1 MQGMAPVGFFGKLPS
16 VGDFVQRRLPP
27 GFVEVW
33 DRSWEQ
39 AVSATRMSLGDQ
51 WGAAYY
57 GSPLWR
63 FVLPPGVCTES
74 AWAGVLGPSVDRVGR
89 CFPMVLAASLGM
101 DAVSPIHL
109 IQRGYSWFAALEQ
122 VFFHGQS
129 AERGGVDAFDAHVTG
144 LPDPLDTDVEHP
156 WLTLH
161 EINWHAS
168 EQWRIPLSGNHAVSC
183 WLTEMWSR
191 LTQSP
196 GSWCLWWT
204 MQGGG
209 QLQPT
214 ALLTRG
220 LPQTAIY
227 AGFLDGA
234 CGSDVWSVPAGLS
247 LHTNSPA
254 MPTPSE
260 MSITVLDD
268 AVVGSGIPQCSRG
281 SNEIFGSD
289 DLPGAG
295 TFESS
300 QDSYGV
306 AMVHMENCGLTLL
319 VADEGLP
326 DIHRQATNK
335 VVDLV
340 ETRFS
345 NEIEGGLSTLRTELL
360 AMHQSL
366 ADCRDDLVNPVE
378 EESAVIALRI
388 RENVG
393 ELMRIGSAVAWQ
405 WRGGRVWALLHAR
418 GEESDQSM
426 KRPVRGG
433 MAGLGGDAEP
443 DSAAHLC
450 KVEPGDR
457 FLMVATQSVIEQL
470 SEGLIAQAFALSSC
484 EAACAFIAD
493 ALQLG
498 GRSGQWPIKVIE
510 VKG

>member
-16 VGDFVQRRLPP
+16 AGDFVQRRLPP
-27 GFVEVW
+27 GFVDVW

-51 WGAAYY
+51 WGAAYH

-63 FVLPPGVCTES
+63 FVLPPGVCMES

-101 DAVSPIHL
+101 NAVSPIHL

-129 AERGGVDAFDAHVTG
+129 AERGGVDAFDAHVIG
-144 LPDPLDTDVEHP
+144 LPDPLDTAVAHP
-156 WLTLH
+156 LSTLH
-161 EINWHAS
+161 EINWLAS

-183 WLTEMWSR
+183 WLAEMWSQ

-209 QLQPT
+209 QIQPT
-214 ALLTRG
+214 VLLTRG

-234 CGSDVWSVPAGLS
+234 CGSDVWPVPAGLS
-247 LHTNSPA
+247 FHINNPA
-254 MPTPSE
+254 IPTPSE
-260 MSITVLDD
+260 ASLTVLDD
-268 AVVGSGIPQCSRG
+268 AVMGNGIPQCSG
-281 SNEIFGSD
+281 VSNEIFGSD

-295 TFESS
+295 TPEAS

-306 AMVHMENCGLTLL
+306 AMVDMENCGLTLL

-345 NEIEGGLSTLRTELL
+345 NERVGGLATLRTELL

-366 ADCRDDLVNPVE
+366 ADRRDDLVNPVE
-378 EESAVIALRI
+378 EESAIIALLI
-388 RENVG
+388 RENMG
-393 ELMRIGSAVAWQ
+393 ELMWIGPAAAWQ
-405 WRGGRVWALLHAR
+405 WRGGRVWALPHAQA
-418 GEESDQSM
+418 ESDQGM
-426 KRPVRGG
+426 KRPVRGV
-433 MAGLGGDAEP
+433 MAGLGGDAAP
-443 DSAAHLC
+443 DSAVYLC

-493 ALQLG
+493 ALQPG
-498 GRSGQWPIKVIE
+498 GRSGQRPIKVIE

>member
-1 MQGMAPVGFFGKLPS
+1 MQDMAPVGFFGKLPS

-51 WGAAYY
+51 WGAAYH

-109 IQRGYSWFAALEQ
+109 IERGYSWFTALEQ

-144 LPDPLDTDVEHP
+144 LPDPLDTAVARP

-161 EINWHAS
+161 EINWHGS
-168 EQWRIPLSGNHAVSC
+168 EQWRIPLSGNHAISC
-183 WLTEMWSR
+183 WLTEMWLQ
-191 LTQSP
+191 LTQGP

-209 QLQPT
+209 QLQPSV
-214 ALLTRG
+214 LLTRG

-234 CGSDVWSVPAGLS
+234 CGSDVWPVPAGLS
-247 LHTNSPA
+247 FHTDN
-254 MPTPSE
+254 PTILAPSE
-260 MSITVLDD
+260 VSIIVLDD
-268 AVVGSGIPQCSRG
+268 AVMDNDIQQVSRVN
-281 SNEIFGSD
+281 NEIFDSD

-295 TFESS
+295 TSEVP
-300 QDSYGV
+300 QDSYGIATV
-306 AMVHMENCGLTLL
+306 DMESCGLTLL

-335 VVDLV
+335 VIDIV

-345 NEIEGGLSTLRTELL
+345 NERVGGLAALRTELL

-366 ADCRDDLVNPVE
+366 ADRRDDLVNPVE
-378 EESAVIALRI
+378 EESAIIALRI

-393 ELMRIGSAVAWQ
+393 ELMWIGPAAAWQ
-405 WRGGRVWALLHAR
+405 WRGGRVWALPHQA
-418 GEESDQSM
+418 ESDQGM
-426 KRPVRGG
+426 KRPVRGV
-433 MAGLGGDAEP
+433 MAGLGGDAAP
-443 DSAAHLC
+443 DSALYLC

-457 FLMVATQSVIEQL
+457 FLMAATQSVIEQL
-470 SEGLIAQAFALSSC
+470 SDGLIAQAFALSSC
-484 EAACAFIAD
+484 EAACAFIAA
-493 ALQLG
+493 ALQPG
-498 GRSGQWPIKVIE
+498 GRSGQRPIKVIE